1 MTDESDEEGLPRM
14 KKAKEPEVEL
24 PNSQE
29 YTPVFTDLD
38 KVAIDVEAMLFKKA
52 QPA

>member
-1 MTDESDEEGLPRM
+1 M
-14 KKAKEPEVEL
+14 KKPQVEEEVVIPEE
-24 PNSQE
+24 SQQ
-29 YTPVFTDLD
+29 YTTVFTDLD